1 MKRLWDWVD
10 RKFSLDP
17 LDVPLIKFS
26 AGRLWTM
33 RNAYEGTLVMGSIGS
48 GKTSGAGQT
57 LAVAMLRSGFSGIVL
72 CDKKEEPGLW
82 KRYCEMSGRAHDL
95 VFFKADNHRFN
106 PLEHET
112 DIFNKVAL
120 LQSLMDIESR
130 NRRMED
136 PYWQNESRK
145 LLENL
150 LRLAH
155 VLGHPSDLALLSS
168 LMKAAPSDSGQ
179 AVSAAWLQES
189 ICGRAMEKANSSDNL
204 YERRAAEFFTKEF
217 SGGNDKSRSIVK
229 SMVSTIMETLLR
241 EGIAQHFTGRS
252 TITPERLI
260 SERRILVVDLPL
272 EDFKERGV
280 FANQIWKYCF
290 QRAVRSRTDHSP
302 TFLWA
307 DEAQNFLDSE
317 DHDFQATCRSRCCAT
332 VYLTQN
338 HPGLVHRLGEQG
350 TGMLVGNLTT
360 KIFHRNECD
369 KTRDWASKLI
379 GCRWREKQ
387 SETKAPD
394 QMGRVTSQTTHL
406 EREPIFQPEYFEALK
421 SGGATN
427 GCIVEAVVVYPR
439 GPFNE
444 SRARRERFHQR
455 MPGASRTAQVL
466 GASDQDAPKSPQGHE
481 PEEIS

>member
-26 AGRLWTM
+26 GGRLWTM

-72 CDKKEEPGLW
+72 CDKKEEPDLW
-82 KRYCEMSGRAHDL
+82 KGYCALTGRTNDL
-95 VFFKADNHRFN
+95 VLFKAGGHRFN

-120 LQSLMDIESR
+120 LQSLMAIESR
-130 NRRMED
+130 SRREED
-136 PYWQNESRK
+136 SYWQNESKK

-150 LRLAH
+150 LWLAQ
-155 VLGHPSDLALLSS
+155 VLGRPSDLALLSD
-168 LMKAAPSDSGQ
+168 LMKTAPSDSGQ
-179 AVSAAWLQES
+179 AVAATWLQTS
-189 ICGRAMEKANSSDNL
+189 ICGRAVQKANSSDNL

-217 SGGNDKSRSIVK
+217 SGGNDRSRTIVK
-229 SMVSTIMETLLR
+229 SMVSSIMHTLLR

-252 TITPERLI
+252 TMTPERLI

-272 EDFKERGV
+272 EDFKERGA

-317 DHDFQATCRSRCCAT
+317 DHDFQATCRSRRCAT
-332 VYLTQN
+332 IYLTQN
-338 HPGLVHRLGEQG
+338 HPGLVQRLGEQG

-360 KIFHRNECD
+360 KIFHRNECER
-369 KTRDWASKLI
+369 TRDWASKLI
-379 GCRWREKQ
+379 GCRSREKQ
-387 SETKAPD
+387 SETTAPD
-394 QMGRVTSQTTHL
+394 QMGRVTSRTTHI
-406 EREPIFQPEYFEALK
+406 EREPIFQPESFEALK
-421 SGGATN
+421 SGGPSN
-427 GCIVEAVVVYPR
+427 GHIVEAVVVYPR

-455 MPGASRTAQVL
+455 MPGASRTARVL
-466 GASDQDAPKSPQGHE
+466 GAPN
-481 PEEIS
+481 